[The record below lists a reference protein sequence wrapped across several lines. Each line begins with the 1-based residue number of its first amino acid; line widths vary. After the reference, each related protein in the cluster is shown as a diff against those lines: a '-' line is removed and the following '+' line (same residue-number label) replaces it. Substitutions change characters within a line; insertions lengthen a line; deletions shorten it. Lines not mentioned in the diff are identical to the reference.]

1 MSRRTVKPSPA
12 GASDATPTTTSP
24 STGGSPAS
32 APRFATKDGSYVIR
46 NGDFV
51 PLSATK
57 DAG

>member
-1 MSRRTVKPSPA
+1 MSRRTGKPSAA
-12 GASDATPTTTSP
+12 GASGATPTTTSS
-24 STGGSPAS
+24 STGDSPAS

-51 PLSATK
+51 PLSASK